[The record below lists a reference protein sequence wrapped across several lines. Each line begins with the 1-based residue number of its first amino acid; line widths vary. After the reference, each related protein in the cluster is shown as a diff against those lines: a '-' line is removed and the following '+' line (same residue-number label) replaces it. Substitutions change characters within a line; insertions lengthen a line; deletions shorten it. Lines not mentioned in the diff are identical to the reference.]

1 LNARLIGESCFS
13 RTLNFM
19 AEYLV
24 KMADERGHVLQ
35 QVESGVSEQEIK
47 DRFAQQGFMVYS
59 VKSRRGLLPMGGK
72 GRKKLLRADQF
83 VIFNQQFLTLIK
95 AGLPIIKSLNILSK
109 RQKNANFK
117 AILENVQDRVKSGS
131 LLSEAFEAQGATSK
145 IYTTTLLA
153 GERSGN
159 LEEVLGRYITFQRI
173 TVSFRKKLIASL
185 WYPALLVCALA
196 VMLTFL
202 LTYVVPQFADLYSTL
217 NAKLPAITLFM
228 LAVGKGI
235 QNDYYIILAGMA
247 ALALLITFWVRSDQ
261 GSKMLD
267 AIRYKLPLFGDIWMK
282 YQIAMFSRTLSTLLS
297 GGLPL
302 VPSLETAS
310 HSINSFKIS
319 SNVEYASRRVRE
331 GRALSFSLE
340 ETEFFPDMAVEMVE
354 VGESTGALPAMLNSV
369 AEFYEEDVQ
378 NSLAT
383 AMQLIEPVILI
394 FMGITVAFVL
404 LSLYMPIFSLGAQV
418 QQ

>member
-1 LNARLIGESCFS
+1 
-13 RTLNFM
+13 M
-19 AEYLV
+19 AEFLI

-35 QVESGVSEQEIK
+35 QVENGVSEQEIK

-59 VKSRRGLLPMGGK
+59 VKSRKGLLSLGG
-72 GRKKLLRADQF
+72 GVSKKPIKADTF
-83 VIFNQQFLTLIK
+83 IVFNQQFLTLIK
-95 AGLPIIKSLNILSK
+95 AGLPIIKSLNILGK
-109 RQKNANFK
+109 RQKNPHFK
-117 AILENVQDRVKSGS
+117 AVLENVQERVKSGE
-131 LLSEAFEAQGATSK
+131 LLSEAFEAQGVTSK

-159 LEEVLGRYITFQRI
+159 LEEVLGRFIAFQRI
-173 TVSFRKKLIASL
+173 SISFRKKLISSL
-185 WYPALLVCALA
+185 WYPGLLLCALS

-202 LTYVVPQFADLYSTL
+202 MTYVVPQFADLYSTL

-228 LAVGKGI
+228 LSIGRII
-235 QNDYYIILAGMA
+235 QHYYLLILAA
-247 ALALLITFWVRSDQ
+247 ILATGISVTLWVRSES
-261 GSKMLD
+261 GSKFLD
-267 AIRYKLPLFGDIWMK
+267 ALRYKLPLFGQIWMK

-319 SNVEYASRRVRE
+319 SSVAHASKRVRE
-331 GRALSFSLE
+331 GRALSYSLE
-340 ETEFFPDMAVEMVE
+340 ETQFFPDLAIEMVE

-378 NSLAT
+378 NSLTT

-404 LSLYMPIFSLGAQV
+404 LSLYLPIFSLGSQV

>member
-1 LNARLIGESCFS
+1 
-13 RTLNFM
+13 M
-19 AEYLV
+19 AEFLV

-35 QVESGVSEQEIK
+35 QVESGVSEQEIR
-47 DRFAQQGFMVYS
+47 DRFAQQGFLVYS
-59 VKSRRGLLPMGGK
+59 VKNRQGLLPMGG
-72 GRKKLLRADQF
+72 GARRKALKADKF

-95 AGLPIIKSLNILSK
+95 AGLPILKSLNILSK
-109 RQKNANFK
+109 RQKNPYFK
-117 AILENVQDRVKSGS
+117 AMLENVQERVKSGE

-159 LEEVLGRYITFQRI
+159 LEEVLGRYIAFQRI

-185 WYPALLVCALA
+185 WYPALLVTALA
-196 VMLTFL
+196 VMLAFL
-202 LTYVVPQFADLYSTL
+202 LTYVVPQFADLYSSL
-217 NAKLPAITLFM
+217 NAKLPRITVIM
-228 LAVGKGI
+228 LGI
-235 QNDYYIILAGMA
+235 GRTIQSYYYIILAA
-247 ALALLITFWVRSDQ
+247 IILIVLLTTIWVRSEK
-261 GSKMLD
+261 GSKSLD
-267 AIRYKLPLFGDIWMK
+267 AVRYRLPIFGEIWMK
-282 YQIAMFSRTLSTLLS
+282 YQIAMFSRTLSTLLT

-310 HSINSFKIS
+310 QSINSFKIS
-319 SNVEYASRRVRE
+319 SNVEYAAKRVRE
-331 GRALSFSLE
+331 GRALSYSLE
-340 ETEFFPDMAVEMVE
+340 ESSFFPDLAIEMIE

-394 FMGITVAFVL
+394 FMGVTVAFVL
-404 LSLYMPIFSLGAQV
+404 LSLYLPIFSLGAQV

>member
-1 LNARLIGESCFS
+1 
-13 RTLNFM
+13 M
-19 AEYLV
+19 AEFLV

-35 QVESGVSEQEIK
+35 QVESGISEQEIRE
-47 DRFAQQGFMVYS
+47 RFVQQGFMVYS
-59 VKSRRGLLPMGGK
+59 VKTRRGLLPVGGPS
-72 GRKKLLRADQF
+72 RKKILKADQF

-95 AGLPIIKSLNILSK
+95 AGLPILKSLNILSK
-109 RQKNANFK
+109 RQKNLRFK
-117 AILENVQDRVKSGS
+117 AILENVQERVKSGE
-131 LLSEAFEAQGATSK
+131 LLSQAFESQGAASK

-159 LEEVLGRYITFQRI
+159 LEEVLGRYISFQRI

-185 WYPALLVCALA
+185 WYPALLICALA

-202 LTYVVPQFADLYSTL
+202 MTYVVPQFADLYNSL
-217 NAKLPAITLFM
+217 NAKLPDITVFM
-228 LAVGKGI
+228 LGI
-235 QNDYYIILAGMA
+235 GYGIRTHYPIIFGSL
-247 ALALLITFWVRSDQ
+247 LLIVIIVTLWVRSDR
-261 GSKMLD
+261 GAKTLD
-267 AIRYKLPLFGDIWMK
+267 ALRYKLPLFGQIWMK

-310 HSINSFKIS
+310 QSINSFKIAT
-319 SNVEYASRRVRE
+319 NVGYASNRVRE

-340 ETEFFPDMAVEMVE
+340 ETKFFPDLALEMIE

-378 NSLAT
+378 NSLTT
-383 AMQLIEPVILI
+383 AMQLVEPVILI
-394 FMGITVAFVL
+394 FMGITVAVVL
-404 LSLYMPIFSLGAQV
+404 LSLYLPIFSLGAQ
-418 QQ
+418 Q

>member
-1 LNARLIGESCFS
+1 
-13 RTLNFM
+13 M
-19 AEYLV
+19 AEFLV

-35 QVESGVSEQEIK
+35 QVENGVSEQEIK
-47 DRFAQQGFMVYS
+47 DRFAQQGFLVYS
-59 VKSRRGLLPMGGK
+59 VKSRKGLLSMGGNLS
-72 GRKKLLRADQF
+72 KKAIKPDTF
-83 VIFNQQFLTLIK
+83 IVFNQQFLTLIK
-95 AGLPIIKSLNILSK
+95 AGLPIIKSLNILGK
-109 RQKNANFK
+109 RQKNPHFK
-117 AILENVQDRVKSGS
+117 AILENVQERVKSGE

-159 LEEVLGRYITFQRI
+159 LEEVLDRYIAFQRI
-173 TVSFRKKLIASL
+173 AISFRKKLISSL
-185 WYPALLVCALA
+185 WYPGLLLCALT

-202 LTYVVPQFADLYSTL
+202 MTYVVPQFADLYSTL
-217 NAKLPAITLFM
+217 NAKLPAVTLFM
-228 LAVGKGI
+228 LGI
-235 QNDYYIILAGMA
+235 GRIIQHDYLIILGVI
-247 ALALLITFWVRSDQ
+247 LATVISTILWVRSE
-261 GSKMLD
+261 GGGKSLD
-267 AIRYKLPLFGDIWMK
+267 AIRYKLPIFGQIWMK

-319 SNVEYASRRVRE
+319 SNVEHASKRVRE

-340 ETEFFPDMAVEMVE
+340 ETQFFPDLAIEMVE

-378 NSLAT
+378 NSLTT

-404 LSLYMPIFSLGAQV
+404 LSLYLPIFSLGAQV

>member
-1 LNARLIGESCFS
+1 
-13 RTLNFM
+13 M
-19 AEYLV
+19 AEFLV

-35 QVESGVSEQEIK
+35 QVESGVSEQEIRE
-47 DRFAQQGFMVYS
+47 RFIQQGFMVYS
-59 VKSRRGLLPMGGK
+59 VKTRRGLLPVGG
-72 GRKKLLRADQF
+72 GSRKKILKADQF

-95 AGLPIIKSLNILSK
+95 AGLPILKSLNILSK
-109 RQKNANFK
+109 RQKNPRFK
-117 AILENVQDRVKSGS
+117 AILDNVQERVKSGE
-131 LLSEAFEAQGATSK
+131 LLSQAFEAQGATSK

-159 LEEVLGRYITFQRI
+159 LEEVLGRFISFQRI

-185 WYPALLVCALA
+185 WYPALLICALT

-202 LTYVVPQFADLYSTL
+202 MTYVVPQFADLYSSL
-217 NAKLPAITLFM
+217 NAKLPAMTVFMLGIGRSIQNYYPVILGSLLVVAILITL
-228 LAVGKGI
+228 
-235 QNDYYIILAGMA
+235 
-247 ALALLITFWVRSDQ
+247 WVRSES

-267 AIRYKLPLFGDIWMK
+267 SLRYKLPLFGEIWMK

-310 HSINSFKIS
+310 QSINSFKIA
-319 SNVEYASRRVRE
+319 SNVGYASNRVRE

-340 ETEFFPDMAVEMVE
+340 ETNFFPDLALEMIE

-378 NSLAT
+378 NSLTT
-383 AMQLIEPVILI
+383 AMQLVEPVILI
-394 FMGITVAFVL
+394 FMGITVAIVL
-404 LSLYMPIFSLGAQV
+404 LSLYLPIFSLGAQ
-418 QQ
+418 Q